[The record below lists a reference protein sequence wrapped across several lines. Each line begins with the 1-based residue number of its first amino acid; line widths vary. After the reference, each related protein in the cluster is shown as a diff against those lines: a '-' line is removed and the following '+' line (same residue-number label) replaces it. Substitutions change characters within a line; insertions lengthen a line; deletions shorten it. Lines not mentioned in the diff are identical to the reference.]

1 MFKKAFAN
9 EGALLPN
16 CGGRG
21 MVTQGGMYERLAA
34 AAVRGFAAREGRA
47 LPPALGSKPLEALTE
62 QDVAA
67 LLDMGRAWGVKLY
80 RFKRGH
86 EDMPRVKQILGFLR
100 AVQPESLLDVGSGR
114 GVFLFPFLDAFPGMP
129 VTSLDLLDHRVA
141 FLEDIRRGGVD
152 RLTALRADICAWP
165 APEKSV
171 DVVTMLEV
179 LEHIP
184 DVQAAVT
191 AAVRIARRYVAV
203 TVPSKEDDN
212 PEHIHLLTK
221 QVLTEL
227 FQNAGCD
234 RLHFGGVPGHLT
246 LIAAIGE
253 EA

>member
-1 MFKKAFAN
+1 MGYDGIYA
-9 EGALLPN
+9 P
-16 CGGRG
+16 
-21 MVTQGGMYERLAA
+21 LAA
-34 AAVRGFAAREGRA
+34 AAVRGHAIREGLP
-47 LPPALGSKPLEALTE
+47 LPPALGEKPLGALMDE
-62 QDVAA
+62 DMEA
-67 LLDMGRAWGVKLY
+67 LLDLGRAWGVKLY

-86 EDMPRVKQILGFLR
+86 ETLPRVKQILGFLR
-100 AVQPESLLDVGSGR
+100 GVQPESLLDVGSGR
-114 GVFLFPFLDAFPGMP
+114 GVFLFPFLDAFPGVP
-129 VTSLDLLDHRVA
+129 VTCLDLLDHRVA

-152 RLTALRADICAWP
+152 RLTALRADVCTCLL
-165 APEKSV
+165 PEKSA

-227 FQNAGCD
+227 FRNAGCD
-234 RLHFGGVPGHLT
+234 RLHFGGVPGHLI

>member
-1 MFKKAFAN
+1 M
-9 EGALLPN
+9 
-16 CGGRG
+16 
-21 MVTQGGMYERLAA
+21 MTHDGMYERLAA
-34 AAVRGFAAREGRA
+34 AAVRGHAVREG
-47 LPPALGSKPLEALTE
+47 LPLPAPLGEKPLAALTE
-62 QDVAA
+62 EDLTA
-67 LLDMGRAWGVKLY
+67 LLDLGRAWGVKLY

-100 AVQPESLLDVGSGR
+100 GVQPESLLDVGSGR
-114 GVFLFPFLDAFPGMP
+114 GVFLFPFLDTFPGVP
-129 VTSLDLLDHRVA
+129 VTSLDLLDYRVD

-152 RLTALRADICAWP
+152 RLTALRADVCARP
-165 APEKSV
+165 LPEKSA

-227 FQNAGCD
+227 FRNAGCD
-234 RLHFGGVPGHLT
+234 RLHFGGVPGHLI

>member
-1 MFKKAFAN
+1 M
-9 EGALLPN
+9 
-16 CGGRG
+16 
-21 MVTQGGMYERLAA
+21 MTHDGMYERLAA
-34 AAVRGFAAREGRA
+34 AAVRGHAVREG
-47 LPPALGSKPLEALTE
+47 LPLPAPLGEKPLAALTE
-62 QDVAA
+62 EDLTA
-67 LLDMGRAWGVKLY
+67 LLDLGRAWGVKLY

-100 AVQPESLLDVGSGR
+100 GVQPESLLDVGSGR
-114 GVFLFPFLDAFPGMP
+114 GVFLFPFLDTFPGVP
-129 VTSLDLLDHRVA
+129 VTSLDLLDYRVD

-152 RLTALRADICAWP
+152 RLTALRADVCACP
-165 APEKSV
+165 LPEKSA

-227 FQNAGCD
+227 FRNAGCD
-234 RLHFGGVPGHLT
+234 RLHFGGVPGHLI